1 MTIHGAANRENGNL
15 TLKVPREKKTVGR
28 WGKPWCVFWL
38 APKRNGLISWGDIL
52 EEVTGYRFPWICLET
67 KIGTYWRMPEPWLP
81 FFSKGPLLI
90 TLHGIHCYSE
100 NGQTHKVHICYCW
113 PCDLSSI
120 QTFPWEKLRKAVI
133 IAPYPDQLVVIFL
146 IFYIPPL
153 WETFQ
158 LTDHSAK
165 QKKRCSPDRKVHQL
179 LRIPFFH
186 FNLLD
191 NFAWECV
198 RRPIEQ
204 RLSTLLGSCLNKNPS
219 LTNPG
224 EREKPQHVKMT
235 SSKIL
240 LEGQMGLEVPCYIHL
255 GIHRT
260 SSNLLC
266 PNHILNGWK
275 WRGGGFNPDIFWFDV
290 SLP

>member
-1 MTIHGAANRENGNL
+1 
-15 TLKVPREKKTVGR
+15 
-28 WGKPWCVFWL
+28 
-38 APKRNGLISWGDIL
+38 
-52 EEVTGYRFPWICLET
+52 
-67 KIGTYWRMPEPWLP
+67 MPEPWLP

-153 WETFQ
+153 WDTFQ

-165 QKKRCSPDRKVHQL
+165 QKK
-179 LRIPFFH
+179 
-186 FNLLD
+186 
-191 NFAWECV
+191 
-198 RRPIEQ
+198 
-204 RLSTLLGSCLNKNPS
+204 TLLTRPQSSPVVTDS
-219 LTNPG
+219 LFSFQFTGQLCMRMRKPAHRTAPFNSTWQLFEQEPLANESGRKGETTTCKDDVKENFTGRTNG
-224 EREKPQHVKMT
+224 T
-235 SSKIL
+235 WSF
-240 LEGQMGLEVPCYIHL
+240 CYIHL
-255 GIHRT
+255 RIHRT

-266 PNHILNGWK
+266 PNHIVNGWK
-275 WRGGGFNPDIFWFDV
+275 WRGGGFNYMFWCDV
-290 SLP
+290 KAPITSIGKVQAARSCAYVFHMRVVFQNHQLYP